1 MPEGDTIFRTAQT
14 LDRAL
19 GRQVV
24 TRFASVLPALTR
36 VEEDAPIAGRVV
48 ERVWSHGKHLL
59 IGFSGGLVLRTHMRM
74 NGSWHVYRPGERW
87 RRPRILARI
96 VIETATFVAVAFHVP
111 VAEFHAARDLERGR
125 VLGELGPDLLGDTF
139 DAESALRRL
148 RERAHVAVGDA
159 LLDQRAAAGIG
170 NVYKSEVLFVCGI
183 NPFTPVGRLADGDLR
198 RLVETARRLLRANV
212 APGTDAGIAT
222 YHPPRRT
229 TGRAD
234 SGARL
239 WVYGRGGRACRRCG
253 APIQRRKQGPDAR
266 STYWCPQCQRDR
278 V

>member
-24 TRFASVLPALTR
+24 IRFASVLPALTR
-36 VEEDAPIAGRVV
+36 VDQDAPIAGRVV
-48 ERVWSHGKHLL
+48 ERVWSQGKHLL

-87 RRPRILARI
+87 RRPRTLGRI

-111 VAEFHAARDLERGR
+111 VAEFHAGRDLERGR
-125 VLGELGPDLLGDTF
+125 VLGELGPDLLANTF
-139 DAESALRRL
+139 DVETALRRL
-148 RERAHVAVGDA
+148 RQRAQVAVGDA
-159 LLDQRAAAGIG
+159 LIDQRAVAGIG
-170 NVYKSEVLFVCGI
+170 NVYKSEVLFVCGV
-183 NPFTPVGRLADGDLR
+183 NPFTQVERLTDGDLR
-198 RLVETARRLLRANV
+198 RLVETARRLLQANV

-222 YHPPRRT
+222 YHPLRRT
-229 TGRAD
+229 TGRAHPE
-234 SGARL
+234 ARL
-239 WVYGRGGRACRRCG
+239 WVYGRAGLACRRCG
-253 APIQRRKQGPDAR
+253 GPIQRRKQGPDAR
-266 STYWCPQCQRDR
+266 STYWCPRCQLPS